1 MTHSTGFKLTI
12 ALLLIFIIC
21 TACQS
26 NKEQGG
32 GELITLTELKSLSEK
47 GAALNWS
54 DFDKY
59 VFEDIGSGVY
69 IRKYQVEGERQL
81 VVSGKSLEQPPEK
94 ISVVDSSGKEL
105 EMTPENVEGT
115 NR

>member
-1 MTHSTGFKLTI
+1 MTHSKGFKFTL

-32 GELITLTELKSLSEK
+32 GETITLTELKSLSEK
-47 GAALNWS
+47 GASLNWS

-59 VFEDIGSGVY
+59 TFEDIGSGMY
-69 IRKYQVEGERQL
+69 IRKYKVEGERQL
-81 VVSGKSLEQPPEK
+81 LVSGKSLEHPPEK
-94 ISVVDSSGKEL
+94 ITIVDSSGNEL
-105 EMTPENVEGT
+105 ELTPENVEGL
-115 NR
+115 